1 MRLETEQRECRDRPC
16 LGLKKVV
23 SAMGC
28 QLMTAPNVVPDAILG
43 INFLKENNVM
53 INLTEGRFKKQR
65 DGFNYE
71 DQLIHCQRTK

>member
-1 MRLETEQRECRDRPC
+1 
-16 LGLKKVV
+16 
-23 SAMGC
+23 MGC